1 MKKKNGD
8 NMHAQVCTEI
18 LYEPPIGKTGK
29 KNASCKAHNSM
40 WSESQVPVSWV
51 NTILHHASKFS
62 LSCSCVVP
70 LHKDG

>member
-40 WSESQVPVSWV
+40 
-51 NTILHHASKFS
+51 
-62 LSCSCVVP
+62 
-70 LHKDG
+70 

>member
-29 KNASCKAHNSM
+29 KMHHARPTIACDLRVKYLLAELTPSFIM
-40 WSESQVPVSWV
+40 PVS
-51 NTILHHASKFS
+51 F
-62 LSCSCVVP
+62 LSPVLV
-70 LHKDG
+70 